1 MKKILLPVLLIFLLS
16 HCNLRDG
23 QSDEDRMASL
33 YLPDLNALDPLY
45 ETVDSTQAYG
55 KLAYKILEENRDL
68 QASQMYIEAAWF
80 YQKAGMQDST
90 LYMLHSAIDRGMA
103 NPKILQKFP
112 GLSTDRQDPDMD
124 LLLKR
129 LDSIQNE
136 LQEVSH
142 FSLEMDAIN
151 SFWPYFEKALEDTV
165 EAKDLFKEFIFK
177 GPREVRDFYV
187 ARYHNTDNMYGQ
199 MINGTPHYYQYLR
212 KYLNAD
218 SLNAL
223 NSTTTSW
230 MRRFKSYYPQAVFP
244 KVYIVPGILNT
255 GGTTTEMGMFVGGD
269 MYGRSDKMPTR
280 GLTDWQNGAIM
291 KFEDLPGLTIHE
303 LMHFQQSYAD
313 EEQSESVLMGII
325 GEGVCDFLVELCSG
339 KNLENDNLRYLNIP
353 ENKEFI
359 LSELRSDLF
368 STDNSK
374 WLYNGGSIEDRPHDL
389 GYTLGYLITKSYYN
403 NQEDKKKA
411 IYDLLNTDDVVSILK
426 GSDYAFLLEPEL
438 ENTAELIR

>member
-1 MKKILLPVLLIFLLS
+1 MKKILLPVLIIFLFN
-16 HCNLRDG
+16 HCSTKDK
-23 QSDEDRMASL
+23 QSDKERIASL
-33 YLPDLNALDPLY
+33 YLPDLNALDPFY
-45 ETVDSTQAYG
+45 EMVDSTQAYG
-55 KLAYKILEENRDL
+55 NLAFKILEENRDL
-68 QASQMYIEAAWF
+68 RASQMYIEAAWF
-80 YQKAGMQDST
+80 YQKAGMKDSA
-90 LYMLHSAIDRGMA
+90 LHMLHNAIDQGMA

-112 GLSTDRQDPDMD
+112 ELSAD
-124 LLLKR
+124 LHNEEMALLINR

-136 LQEVSH
+136 LKEVSH
-142 FSLEMDAIN
+142 FSLEMEAIN

-165 EAKDLFKEFIFK
+165 EAKALFKEFIFS
-177 GPREVRDFYV
+177 GPREVRDYYV

-212 KYLNAD
+212 EHLSRD
-218 SLNAL
+218 SLQAL
-223 NSTTTSW
+223 DSTTTSW

-269 MYGRSDKMPTR
+269 MYGRSEKMPTK

-291 KFEDLPGLTIHE
+291 NFEDLPSLTIHE
-303 LMHFQQSYAD
+303 LMHFQQSYSD
-313 EEQSESVLMGII
+313 EDRSETVLMGII

-339 KNLENDNLRYLNIP
+339 KTLENDNLRYLSNP
-353 ENKEFI
+353 ENREFVFE
-359 LSELRSDLF
+359 ELRGDLF
-368 STDNSK
+368 SNDNSK

-403 NQEDKKKA
+403 NQPDKKKA
-411 IYDLLNTDDVVSILK
+411 IYELLNTNDLVSILI

-438 ENTAELIR
+438 ANTAELE